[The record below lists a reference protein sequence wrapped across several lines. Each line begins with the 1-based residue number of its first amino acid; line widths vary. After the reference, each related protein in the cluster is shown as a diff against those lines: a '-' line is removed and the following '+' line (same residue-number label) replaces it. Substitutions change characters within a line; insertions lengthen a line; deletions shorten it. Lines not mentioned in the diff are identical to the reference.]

1 MKDFSKGNQGCLK
14 AKVPGLAQIDP
25 IAPRLTDAQWR
36 PAMTRLNDEYRDQK
50 NGMIDYDHYR
60 QLAADLRRE
69 TRSRLLKAVWTGLA
83 AYFKFPQ
90 KRWMRRQAS
99 SRSSVFVA

>member
-1 MKDFSKGNQGCLK
+1 
-14 AKVPGLAQIDP
+14 
-25 IAPRLTDAQWR
+25 
-36 PAMTRLNDEYRDQK
+36 MTRLDEEYRNAK

-60 QLAADLRRE
+60 CLATKLRRE
-69 TRSRLLKAVWTGLA
+69 NRSNVMKAAWSTLA

-99 SRSSVFVA
+99 SRSEVLVA

>member
-1 MKDFSKGNQGCLK
+1 MKTFSIGNQDRLK
-14 AKVPGLAQIDP
+14 ADEGGRAES
-25 IAPRLTDAQWR
+25 RHHR
-36 PAMTRLNDEYRDQK
+36 PSRAHHTEAAMTRLDAQYRDYK

-60 QLAADLRRE
+60 RRAATLRRE
-69 TRSRLLKAVWTGLA
+69 PRSVLIKPAWERVA

-99 SRSSVFVA
+99 SKSSVLVA